1 MVQEPDNIVLQMLR
15 EIRANLAEQREVLA
29 EHSRYHEEHR
39 TAFAEIRDE
48 LRQVNQNAIYAAG
61 LSTLGQRD
69 AEATKDRVAAL
80 ESRVRRLEQHMEPR

>member
-15 EIRANLAEQREVLA
+15 EIRSTLA
-29 EHSRYHEEHR
+29 EHSRFHEEHR
-39 TAFAEIRDE
+39 QQSAEIIEE

-69 AEATKDRVAAL
+69 AEATKERVAAL